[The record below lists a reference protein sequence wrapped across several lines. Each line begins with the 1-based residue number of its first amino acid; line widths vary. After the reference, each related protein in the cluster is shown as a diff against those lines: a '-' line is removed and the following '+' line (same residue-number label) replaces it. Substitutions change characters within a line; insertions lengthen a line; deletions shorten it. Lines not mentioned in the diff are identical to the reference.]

1 MSDRINLSRRVESLD
16 IAPQFTNYSKV
27 RILIGQ
33 DDNGDDVVY
42 EAGDDYGRTLK
53 IENPFGTQ
61 AMANRM
67 LRKLRGYQYQPYK
80 ANGAL
85 LDPAAEMGDVVSV
98 RNTYG
103 GIYNRSRDFTHL
115 MKANIGAPHD
125 EEIDHEYK
133 YETSQE
139 RKYRRQ
145 FGEVRATLTIQAN
158 AIEAEVTQRQADS
171 TEFRGQLSIQ
181 ATEISAKVS
190 QEGGNNSSFGWSLL
204 SDEFGLFAGSRK
216 VFYVNSSGAHVQG
229 EITATSGK
237 IGGFTIGSNAIYNNI
252 STFGGTQT
260 TGVYLGTNGIQLG
273 QRFKV
278 DSSGNVTASN
288 INASNMKLTGTL
300 TVGDS
305 TITANSLRLGAERA
319 NSGYSTWNGT
329 SDRVSS
335 SGSDWDSA
343 HTSTSYGGFCYSGAA
358 NGNHAYSRASQAW
371 IGSYM
376 LNFGYGIAI
385 RGAEFTDSTGQPCSG
400 TATRSNVVTATY
412 MGDY

>member
-27 RILIGQ
+27 RIWIGQ
-33 DDNGDDVVY
+33 DDNGDDIVY
-42 EAGDDYGRTLK
+42 EAGDDYGRTLE

-67 LRKLRGYQYQPYK
+67 LQKLRGYQYQPYR

-85 LDPAAEMGDVVSV
+85 LDPAAEIGDVVSV
-98 RNTYG
+98 RNIYG
-103 GIYNRSRDFTHL
+103 GIYNRSRDFSHL
-115 MKANIGAPHD
+115 MKADIGAPHD

-133 YETSQE
+133 YETPQE
-139 RKYRRQ
+139 RKYHRQ

-158 AIEAEVTQRQADS
+158 AIEAEVAERQADS
-171 TEFRGQLSIQ
+171 TEFRSQLSIQ

-190 QEGGNNSSFGWSLL
+190 QRGGNNSSFGWSLL
-204 SDEFGLFAGSRK
+204 SNEFGMYAGSRK

-305 TITANSLRLGAERA
+305 TITANNLRMGAERA

-329 SDRVSS
+329 SNRVSG
-335 SGSDWDSA
+335 SGSNWDSA
-343 HTSTSYGGFCYSGAA
+343 SSWTSGNGDYCVGGAGWGY
-358 NGNHAYSRASQAW
+358 
-371 IGSYM
+371 
-376 LNFGYGIAI
+376 NFGSM
-385 RGAEFTDSTGQPCSG
+385 DSAYNSYPINASSFRYQG
-400 TATRSNVVTATY
+400 TQYTPHELAFYDGNQIYRSIWYLGPASE
-412 MGDY
+412 